1 VEPEAQDRLDPETAG
16 WFADREQ
23 FAFDTSTFRP
33 RQDAR
38 RYELGTPSLPSVH
51 AGRAG
56 LEIVDEIGPHRI
68 RTRQT
73 ELTDA
78 LVERLADRGFTIA
91 TPQASEERAGI
102 VMVDG
107 DAPARVVDR
116 LADRDI
122 IIDHR
127 PGRVRI
133 SPYFYNTEDELQR
146 VVDALASLRVD
157 TPTGSA

>member
-1 VEPEAQDRLDPETAG
+1 MEPEAQDRLDPETAG

-68 RTRQT
+68 RARQT

-78 LVERLADRGFTIA
+78 LVERLADR
-91 TPQASEERAGI
+91 
-102 VMVDG
+102 
-107 DAPARVVDR
+107 
-116 LADRDI
+116 DI
-122 IIDHR
+122 IVDHR